1 MISLISPK
9 LILRNYYIFLILI
22 QSIFYV
28 NDQLILINFI
38 LKSLDKFKYLKFY
51 KNSQSK
57 IKLTF
62 SIFES
67 FQINLITHIYFH
79 LNSELCKR

>member
-1 MISLISPK
+1 MISLISHK
-9 LILRNYYIFLILI
+9 LIRRHYYIFLILI

-57 IKLTF
+57 ITLTYP
-62 SIFES
+62 IFKS
-67 FQINLITHIYFH
+67 F
-79 LNSELCKR
+79 